1 MNFLI
6 TGSTICIGRNVTT
19 TKPAGPVT
27 VRPESITTID
37 ATNSVT
43 LDKGFNCMKGAVL
56 EIK

>member
-1 MNFLI
+1 MKAKTL
-6 TGSTICIGRNVTT
+6 
-19 TKPAGPVT
+19 
-27 VRPESITTID
+27 D